1 MVQRG
6 LYVGAGGTMDTG
18 GAAFRAAAALAQRT
32 NLTVVPEPLKK
43 VACWLDPVEFRSTW
57 LGNKAVYRTR
67 MAIADG
73 GELVVLAPGVE
84 RFGEDPTIDTLIR
97 RHGYRGTPAALEGV
111 RTDPELA
118 ANLGAAAHLVHGSS
132 EGRFRIVWCTD
143 PANGGLTREEI
154 ESVGYEWRSL
164 PEELARL
171 EGPERADWFSVAN
184 PAMGLWT
191 STLV

>member
-1 MVQRG
+1 M
-6 LYVGAGGTMDTG
+6 
-18 GAAFRAAAALAQRT
+18 
-32 NLTVVPEPLKK
+32 
-43 VACWLDPVEFRSTW
+43 ACWLDPVEFRSTW
-57 LGNKAVYRTR
+57 LGNKALYRTR
-67 MAIADG
+67 MAIADV

-97 RHGYRGTPAALEGV
+97 RHCYRGTPAALEGV